1 METYQ
6 PADQELG
13 AVSGCF
19 CERLVQEKGI
29 SNRSIDNAI
38 KDVRK
43 SLALS
48 PCQCECFY
56 ISEDKRY
63 LRQGFGSS

>member
-13 AVSGCF
+13 AVFGCF

-29 SNRSIDNAI
+29 SNRTIDNAI
-38 KDVRK
+38 KDVCK
-43 SLALS
+43 SFALF
-48 PCQCECFY
+48 PCQCE
-56 ISEDKRY
+56 R
-63 LRQGFGSS
+63 